1 MRREIKYYVIFI
13 ILFLIL
19 NIFNPLIVTTQT
31 LNRYIVPF
39 DYSVWGFLN
48 AVFSN
53 LAFLL
58 TIVWLVSF
66 IKDTK
71 KRMLVLLIFTFA
83 LNGMLF
89 AINIFHRY
97 YGTAFTI
104 KALSIFKN
112 PTAGVGTT
120 ILFESLKE
128 LITYYR
134 IILFIPFIAL
144 LLLVISINKKE
155 NMAFEVK
162 IGLKGHLAHLLVVF
176 ILSISTFTVF
186 QSQLEKTPMVDS
198 SRTTFAAQNLG
209 IYQYHVLE
217 LLGYDVKEAYDESK
231 LDDVKSK
238 LDSFNKNKSTY
249 VNFIDG
255 STYTFSPQIKDAQ
268 NLTGKLIAERDES
281 EYLTGILEGYDVVLI
296 HLETFNHFLL
306 EIDVLNERFKYLNE
320 LLKESYV
327 FSNFYTNVGIGNS
340 FDAEVSVLAG
350 LNANGTSNIAWEYG
364 NTNSN
369 PYADFNFTTIPKLL
383 KQKDSNYHLESIH
396 GDTKVFYNRDVVHP
410 NMFGF
415 DAYYAL
421 EEFMEDGYTHEA
433 FDHDAGNWV
442 SDRALFAKMNEKIT
456 NLKSTNTPFMLF
468 PITMMPHIPYWHDP
482 INGTNGSNP
491 EKDLLFSEFK
501 GKIDE
506 QTMRYIK
513 YIDYYDELF
522 YRMFVDES
530 GEFMNHGKTAY
541 LFYGDHGSGIANG
554 DLDVLYGNDKLD
566 IKMSNSELRR
576 TLLRTIAFLYV
587 PGDEKPEYGST
598 FNEGLIKG
606 EQTLV
611 RGQTDLYRTMIDLF
625 NLPISSADYV
635 YGVHGMSNEPT
646 FSIDNKGGDV
656 ITDKFIFS
664 LTNSNFDEINDGMT
678 LSEAEIEYRI
688 LVLEEI
694 RVLKEYIIE
703 FKKYSDLAIN
713 YNLYQEFK

>member
-1 MRREIKYYVIFI
+1 M
-13 ILFLIL
+13 
-19 NIFNPLIVTTQT
+19 
-31 LNRYIVPF
+31 
-39 DYSVWGFLN
+39 
-48 AVFSN
+48 
-53 LAFLL
+53 
-58 TIVWLVSF
+58 
-66 IKDTK
+66 
-71 KRMLVLLIFTFA
+71 
-83 LNGMLF
+83 
-89 AINIFHRY
+89 
-97 YGTAFTI
+97 
-104 KALSIFKN
+104 
-112 PTAGVGTT
+112 
-120 ILFESLKE
+120 
-128 LITYYR
+128 
-134 IILFIPFIAL
+134 
-144 LLLVISINKKE
+144 
-155 NMAFEVK
+155 
-162 IGLKGHLAHLLVVF
+162 
-176 ILSISTFTVF
+176 
-186 QSQLEKTPMVDS
+186 
-198 SRTTFAAQNLG
+198 
-209 IYQYHVLE
+209 
-217 LLGYDVKEAYDESK
+217 
-231 LDDVKSK
+231 
-238 LDSFNKNKSTY
+238 
-249 VNFIDG
+249 
-255 STYTFSPQIKDAQ
+255 
-268 NLTGKLIAERDES
+268 
-281 EYLTGILEGYDVVLI
+281 I

-566 IKMSNSELRR
+566 IKMSSSELRR

-664 LTNSNFDEINDGMT
+664 LTSSNFDEINDGMT